1 MLQTFLNIVHVF
13 VCMVLV
19 GVVLLQQGKGGGMG
33 AAFGG
38 ATTQVFGGRGAGNL
52 LTRATAICA
61 AIFMLTSVS
70 LAYLSSSGD
79 RALTARVAQEA
90 GRKKDKGEL
99 KERSKDKDEP
109 TDTAPAPSTTDTP
122 PPTETTPTP
131 EGTGV
136 PAPAP
141 APAPE
146 GTSAPAAPEGT
157 GAPAPAPNP

>member
-13 VCMVLV
+13 VCLVLV

-38 ATTQVFGGRGAGNL
+38 ATTQVFGGRGAGNV

-79 RALTARVAQEA
+79 RALRAKVEQEA
-90 GRKKDKGEL
+90 ARKKDRGEL
-99 KERSKDKDEP
+99 KERTIEAPKDEAIGPGEGEGESAPTNEAPTGEGSSTEAPTGEGSKDE
-109 TDTAPAPSTTDTP
+109 APAP
-122 PPTETTPTP
+122 
-131 EGTGV
+131 
-136 PAPAP
+136 
-141 APAPE
+141 
-146 GTSAPAAPEGT
+146 
-157 GAPAPAPNP
+157 